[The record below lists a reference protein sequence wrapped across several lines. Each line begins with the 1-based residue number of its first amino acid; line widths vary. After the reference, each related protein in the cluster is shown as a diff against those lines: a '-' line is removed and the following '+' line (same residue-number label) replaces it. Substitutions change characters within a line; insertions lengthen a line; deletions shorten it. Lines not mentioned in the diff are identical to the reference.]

1 MKLNCCANCKYRK
14 AVSHFTYDACFS
26 QQIKDMYRGYDE
38 VTGVPDYME
47 ENCCLTVR
55 SYFCKGDWFESKK
68 SFIDKLVCLF
78 KQFYQQK

>member
-1 MKLNCCANCKYRK
+1 MPIANTERRLVTLPMTL
-14 AVSHFTYDACFS
+14 VSP
-26 QQIKDMYRGYDE
+26 QQIKDMYCGYDE

-78 KQFYQQK
+78 K

>member
-14 AVSHFTYDACFS
+14 AVGHFTYDACFS

-47 ENCCLTVR
+47 ENCCITVR
-55 SYFCKGDWFESKK
+55 
-68 SFIDKLVCLF
+68 
-78 KQFYQQK
+78 